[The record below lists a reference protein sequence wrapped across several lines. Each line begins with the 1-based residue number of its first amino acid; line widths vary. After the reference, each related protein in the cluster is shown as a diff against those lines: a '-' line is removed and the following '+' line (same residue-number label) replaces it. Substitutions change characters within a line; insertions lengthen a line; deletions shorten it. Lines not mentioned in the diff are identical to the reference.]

1 MTVSDYLVRML
12 ATETNNVT
20 AEEKAS
26 YLLGVDDIVTLPSKV
41 SFQPDHH
48 HRDPLA
54 RAMLEV
60 SSNIVPPL
68 DFPIVSVIR

>member
-1 MTVSDYLVRML
+1 ML
-12 ATETNNVT
+12 ATETDNVT
-20 AEEKAS
+20 ADGEKAS

-48 HRDPLA
+48 HGDPLT

-60 SSNIVPPL
+60 SSNIIPPL
-68 DFPIVSVIR
+68 DFPIESVIR